1 MKKCIEFNGVS
12 KKYEV
17 GEKAFYALNDV
28 SFSIDQH
35 EMVVILGPS
44 GAGKSTL
51 LNIMGGMDHVTD
63 GKVYM
68 DGLDISNYSEKE
80 LTDYRAKNIGFIF
93 QFYNILP
100 TLTVK
105 ENVDLIRDV
114 VKNAKDSIEILNKVG
129 LGGQENKF
137 PNQLSGGE
145 QQRVSIARAI
155 VRKPEIYIFDDSF
168 SALDFKTD
176 AKLREALAASCK
188 ETKSTVLLVAQRISS
203 ILHADQ
209 IIVLDEGKMVGK
221 GTHAEL
227 MESCDVYQQIASS
240 QLTKEELANV

>member
-114 VKNAKDSIEILNKVG
+114 VKNAKDSTEILNKVG

-155 VRKPEIYIFDDSF
+155 AKNPKLLLCDEPTG
-168 SALDFKTD
+168 ALDSNTGVEILKL
-176 AKLREALAASCK
+176 LRECTGENTVVIVTHNALIAD
-188 ETKSTVLLVAQRISS
+188 VADRVIR
-203 ILHADQ
+203 LKNGK
-209 IIVLDEGKMVGK
+209 IIENVVNKQPKNIDEV
-221 GTHAEL
+221 
-227 MESCDVYQQIASS
+227 
-240 QLTKEELANV
+240 NW

>member
-1 MKKCIEFNGVS
+1 MKTCIEFNGVS

-17 GEKAFYALNDV
+17 GEKAFYALDDV

-68 DGLDISNYSEKE
+68 DGLDISHYSEKE
-80 LTDYRAKNIGFIF
+80 LTDYRAENIGFIF

-129 LGGQENKF
+129 LNGQENKF

-155 VRKPEIYIFDDSF
+155 AKNPKLLLCDEPTYGQDNKTSREIMEFLSKN
-168 SALDFKTD
+168 LK
-176 AKLREALAASCK
+176 RG
-188 ETKSTVLLVAQRISS
+188 LV
-203 ILHADQ
+203 
-209 IIVLDEGKMVGK
+209 
-221 GTHAEL
+221 
-227 MESCDVYQQIASS
+227 
-240 QLTKEELANV
+240 

>member
-155 VRKPEIYIFDDSF
+155 AKNPKLLLCDEPTG
-168 SALDFKTD
+168 ALDSNTGVEILKL
-176 AKLREALAASCK
+176 LRECTGENTVVIVTHNALIAD
-188 ETKSTVLLVAQRISS
+188 VADRVIR
-203 ILHADQ
+203 LKNGK
-209 IIVLDEGKMVGK
+209 IIE
-221 GTHAEL
+221 
-227 MESCDVYQQIASS
+227 
-240 QLTKEELANV
+240 NVVNKQPKNINEVNW